1 MSNTGEGSDNTVN
14 KSNDNDKEMVE
25 QQQPRETVNQV
36 LSQIIN
42 DISTAASTDVLNT
55 AAADSN
61 NEEDDDDEDL
71 TLLKDVKVS
80 SQLSQVDVVD
90 TNKMIGDDKERRVSI
105 QANTTVDDPTFTV
118 DDTVTPRI
126 QEPVQHK
133 AIERDTISDLEE
145 DVDIGAFGLLSKQ
158 NKRKKRKKN
167 KPTPLLSV
175 FDTTS
180 KEPLPTHVSKVPTT
194 ESSSHLEEDHLLFY
208 SEDDN
213 ALHSARLKYGLQVE
227 LSNLNEEKEE
237 DFQQIDAYASA
248 KFQLRSDSL
257 NRQINKVR
265 VEMLA
270 KQTRQRNQ
278 LEERRKR
285 KAENDRR
292 KMKEGHEMLLSRQRE
307 EMERRREQ
315 NNGPQW
321 KSIEVQLKNRHEFQ
335 RKQFEESKIETIN
348 RTQQEHNASFR
359 ILENH
364 HQKRQIEGETYIQN
378 LVNTAKL
385 LQDKMITKL
394 SKLHQDRYAQR
405 EREIRAKFSELDS
418 MDGDAPCTNKGKLQ
432 NMAVSSNPHDAV
444 VRQET
449 RQAEVEKEVVQL
461 ALEIHNEGIIAISR
475 SNENEPLTCFIPWGH
490 KARSI
495 LYSVTLMGEIP
506 RLENLKLSGTALVKC
521 LITDSRVS
529 EDTAACERA
538 DAFVRSQDVGIEE
551 LERRYNDT
559 QRAISTLQ
567 GECSLLIEKED
578 KLKVAHHEAV
588 LELQKSDEGINKIK
602 ARVLDENGTLS
613 SNIDSDNKRRMITA
627 VKMNEELKKKEKSL
641 RQPLELLARKRVELH
656 QMMSN
661 AMALDTAIKNK
672 RADHTSTDDKET
684 IEKTIQRVHATIF
697 DCAEKR
703 RAQVMKNKKRS
714 RWIKSAKELSI
725 SEENLIGIHQI
736 HAKKIIT
743 TTLRPSVDSLLEEL
757 KDISGKTRP
766 NKSSSDCFDIV
777 NNNDDSL
784 SPELRAEQLLYLA
797 LHPASQDNTKP
808 AAEKVEPGWQLMLDN
823 PCNDYSS
830 NPDSILPTDDEGATL
845 QQLSSS
851 AASTDR
857 NVASFIK
864 PHHMRIL
871 GEEAPQAASA
881 LGESNPFG
889 VKKTT
894 QDAIDPFMT
903 DKKMRGYNFV
913 IGPFIQEEEP
923 KRSYLESTGNEEPCR
938 TAPIDQEP
946 CLPVVALDQEPCL
959 PVPLDQQAST

>member
-1 MSNTGEGSDNTVN
+1 MNNTGKGSDNSVN
-14 KSNDNDKEMVE
+14 KSNDDDKEMVE

-42 DISTAASTDVLNT
+42 DISTSASTDVLNT

-61 NEEDDDDEDL
+61 NEEDDEDL

-80 SQLSQVDVVD
+80 SQLSKVDVVD

-133 AIERDTISDLEE
+133 AIKRDTISDLEDYDAE
-145 DVDIGAFGLLSKQ
+145 NDIGAFGLLSKQ
-158 NKRKKRKKN
+158 NKRKKRKQN
-167 KPTPLLSV
+167 KPTPLLLSV

-180 KEPLPTHVSKVPTT
+180 KEPLPKHVSKVPTI
-194 ESSSHLEEDHLLFY
+194 ESSSPLEEDHLLFY

-227 LSNLNEEKEE
+227 LSNLKEEKEE

-292 KMKEGHEMLLSRQRE
+292 KMKEGHEMLLSRQQE
-307 EMERRREQ
+307 ELERRKEQ
-315 NNGPQW
+315 NKGPQW

-432 NMAVSSNPHDAV
+432 NMAVSNNPHDAV

-461 ALEIHNEGIIAISR
+461 AVEIYNEGIIAVSR

-495 LYSVTLMGEIP
+495 LYSVTVMGEIP

-538 DAFVRSQDVGIEE
+538 DAFVRSQDVGLEE
-551 LERRYNDT
+551 LERHYNDA
-559 QRAISTLQ
+559 QRAISSLQ

-602 ARVLDENGTLS
+602 ARVLDDNGTLS

-684 IEKTIQRVHATIF
+684 IEKTIQRVHSTIF

-703 RAQVMKNKKRS
+703 RAQVIKNKKRS
-714 RWIKSAKELSI
+714 KWIKSAKELSMPDEKI
-725 SEENLIGIHQI
+725 IGIHQI
-736 HAKKIIT
+736 MQQKRIT
-743 TTLRPSVDSLLEEL
+743 TTLRPSVDTFLEDL
-757 KDISGKTRP
+757 KDISGKTRKY
-766 NKSSSDCFDIV
+766 NSDCFDIV

-784 SPELRAEQLLYLA
+784 SPDLRAEQLLYLA

-808 AAEKVEPGWQLMLDN
+808 TAEKVEPGWQLMLDN

-830 NPDSILPTDDEGATL
+830 NPDSILPTDNEGAIL
-845 QQLSSS
+845 HQLSSS

-864 PHHMRIL
+864 PHHMRML

-894 QDAIDPFMT
+894 QDIIDPMSMT
-903 DKKMRGYNFV
+903 DEKMRLGYNFV
-913 IGPFIQEEEP
+913 IGQ
-923 KRSYLESTGNEEPCR
+923 RSINTNR
-938 TAPIDQEP
+938 TFHSRRRAKK
-946 CLPVVALDQEPCL
+946 
-959 PVPLDQQAST
+959 

>member
-1 MSNTGEGSDNTVN
+1 MNNTGKGSDNSVN
-14 KSNDNDKEMVE
+14 KSNDDDKEMVE

-90 TNKMIGDDKERRVSI
+90 TNEMIGDDKERVVSI
-105 QANTTVDDPTFTV
+105 RDNTTVDDPTLTV
-118 DDTVTPRI
+118 DDTVKPRI
-126 QEPVQHK
+126 EPVQNK
-133 AIERDTISDLEE
+133 AVKRDTTSDLE
-145 DVDIGAFGLLSKQ
+145 DDIGAFGLLSKQ

-180 KEPLPTHVSKVPTT
+180 KEPLPKHTSKVSSVVDKI

-213 ALHSARLKYGLQVE
+213 ELHSARLKYGLQVE

-278 LEERRKR
+278 LEERRKK

-292 KMKEGHEMLLSRQRE
+292 KMKEGHEMLLSRQQE
-307 EMERRREQ
+307 ELERRKEQ
-315 NNGPQW
+315 NKGPQW

-495 LYSVTLMGEIP
+495 LYSVTVMGEIP
-506 RLENLKLSGTALVKC
+506 HLENLKLSGTALVKC

-529 EDTAACERA
+529 EDTAACERS
-538 DAFVRSQDVGIEE
+538 DAFVRSQDVGLEE
-551 LERRYNDT
+551 LERHYNDA
-559 QRAISTLQ
+559 QQAISSLQ

-684 IEKTIQRVHATIF
+684 IEKTIQRVHSTIF
-697 DCAEKR
+697 DCGETR
-703 RAQVMKNKKRS
+703 RAQVIKNKKRS
-714 RWIKSAKELSI
+714 KWIKSAKKLSMPD
-725 SEENLIGIHQI
+725 ENLIGVHQI
-736 HAKKIIT
+736 MQQKRIT
-743 TTLRPSVDSLLEEL
+743 TTLRPSVDMFLEDL
-757 KDISGKTRP
+757 KDISCNTRKY
-766 NKSSSDCFDIV
+766 NSDCFDIV

-784 SPELRAEQLLYLA
+784 SPDLRAEQLLYLA
-797 LHPASQDNTKP
+797 LHPASRDNTKP
-808 AAEKVEPGWQLMLDN
+808 TAEKVEPGWQLMLDN
-823 PCNDYSS
+823 PCNDYGS
-830 NPDSILPTDDEGATL
+830 NPGSILPTDNEGAIL
-845 QQLSSS
+845 HQLSSS

-894 QDAIDPFMT
+894 QDIIDPMSMT
-903 DKKMRGYNFV
+903 DEKMRLGYNFV

-923 KRSYLESTGNEEPCR
+923 KSETYTKERGSKSYLEDTGKEETGR
-938 TAPIDQEP
+938 Q
-946 CLPVVALDQEPCL
+946 
-959 PVPLDQQAST
+959 

>member
-1 MSNTGEGSDNTVN
+1 MSNTGEGSDNTAYN
-14 KSNDNDKEMVE
+14 KSNDDDKEIME
-25 QQQPRETVNQV
+25 QQYPRDTVNQV

-42 DISTAASTDVLNT
+42 DISTAASTTTNTQNSGVIKSSKGADVCDTDKLNMK
-55 AAADSN
+55 AADDD
-61 NEEDDDDEDL
+61 EEDDDEDL
-71 TLLKDVKVS
+71 ILLKDVKVS
-80 SQLSQVDVVD
+80 SQLSQVDVVENLTSD
-90 TNKMIGDDKERRVSI
+90 NVSDSVH
-105 QANTTVDDPTFTV
+105 N
-118 DDTVTPRI
+118 
-126 QEPVQHK
+126 K
-133 AIERDTISDLEE
+133 AIKRDTTSDLEDYDAE
-145 DVDIGAFGLLSKQ
+145 NDVGAFGLLSKQ

-167 KPTPLLSV
+167 KPTPLLSI

-180 KEPLPTHVSKVPTT
+180 KEPLPKHVSKVPTND
-194 ESSSHLEEDHLLFY
+194 SSHLEEDHLLFY

-227 LSNLNEEKEE
+227 LSNLKEEKEE

-248 KFQLRSDSL
+248 KFQQRSDSL

-307 EMERRREQ
+307 EMERRKEK

-394 SKLHQDRYAQR
+394 SKLHQNRYAQR

-418 MDGDAPCTNKGKLQ
+418 MDGDAPCTNKGELQ

-444 VRQET
+444 VRQEK
-449 RQAEVEKEVVQL
+449 RKAEVEQDVVQL
-461 ALEIHNEGIIAISR
+461 SVEIHNEGIIAISR

-495 LYSVTLMGEIP
+495 LYSVTVMGEIP
-506 RLENLKLSGTALVKC
+506 LENLKLSGSALVKC

-559 QRAISTLQ
+559 QRAISSLQ

-588 LELQKSDEGINKIK
+588 LELQKSDESINKIK

-627 VKMNEELKKKEKSL
+627 VKMNEDLTKKEKSL
-641 RQPLELLARKRVELH
+641 RQPLELLVRKRVELH

-684 IEKTIQRVHATIF
+684 IEKTIQRVHVTVF
-697 DCAEKR
+697 DIAEKR
-703 RAQVMKNKKRS
+703 RAQVIKNKKRS
-714 RWIKSAKELSI
+714 KWIKSAKELLV
-725 SEENLIGIHQI
+725 SESKMKGIHQI
-736 HAKKIIT
+736 MQQKRIT
-743 TTLRPSVDSLLEEL
+743 TTLRPSVDTFLEDL
-757 KDISGKTRP
+757 KDISGKTRKY
-766 NKSSSDCFDIV
+766 NSDCFDIV

-797 LHPASQDNTKP
+797 LHPASKDNTKP
-808 AAEKVEPGWQLMLDN
+808 TAEKVEPGWKLVLDN

-830 NPDSILPTDDEGATL
+830 NPDSILPTDNEGAIL
-845 QQLSSS
+845 HQLSSS

-881 LGESNPFG
+881 LGESNPFA
-889 VKKTT
+889 VKKNT
-894 QDAIDPFMT
+894 QDTTDPFIT
-903 DKKMRGYNFV
+903 GEKMSNFV

-923 KRSYLESTGNEEPCR
+923 KSDKYTKKGSKSYLEDTGKEES
-938 TAPIDQEP
+938 
-946 CLPVVALDQEPCL
+946 CLPD
-959 PVPLDQQAST
+959 

>member
-1 MSNTGEGSDNTVN
+1 MSNTGKDSDNTVN
-14 KSNDNDKEMVE
+14 KSNDDDKEMVE

-55 AAADSN
+55 AAADSH

-80 SQLSQVDVVD
+80 SQLSKVDVVD
-90 TNKMIGDDKERRVSI
+90 THKMIGDDKERISI
-105 QANTTVDDPTFTV
+105 QDNTTDEPTFTV
-118 DDTVTPRI
+118 DDDTVKPKI
-126 QEPVQHK
+126 QEPVQNK
-133 AIERDTISDLEE
+133 AVKRDTATDLEE

-167 KPTPLLSV
+167 KPTPLLSI
-175 FDTTS
+175 FDTIK
-180 KEPLPTHVSKVPTT
+180 KEPLPTHVSKVSTI

-208 SEDDN
+208 LEDDN

-227 LSNLNEEKEE
+227 LSNLKEEKEE

-248 KFQLRSDSL
+248 KFQQRSDSL

-278 LEERRKR
+278 LEERHKR

-292 KMKEGHEMLLSRQRE
+292 KMKERHEMLLSRQQE
-307 EMERRREQ
+307 ELERRKEQ
-315 NNGPQW
+315 NKGPQW
-321 KSIEVQLKNRHEFQ
+321 KSIEVQLNNRHDFQ

-394 SKLHQDRYAQR
+394 SNLHQDRYAQR

-418 MDGDAPCTNKGKLQ
+418 MDEDALCTNKGELH

-449 RQAEVEKEVVQL
+449 RKAEVEKEVVQI
-461 ALEIHNEGIIAISR
+461 AVEIHNEGIIAISR

-495 LYSVTLMGEIP
+495 LYSVTVMGEIP
-506 RLENLKLSGTALVKC
+506 RLENLKLSGSALVKC

-538 DAFVRSQDVGIEE
+538 DAFVRNQEVGIEE

-559 QRAISTLQ
+559 QRAISTIQ

-602 ARVLDENGTLS
+602 ARVLDDNGTLS
-613 SNIDSDNKRRMITA
+613 SNIDSDNKQRMITA

-641 RQPLELLARKRVELH
+641 RQPLELLVRKRVELH

-684 IEKTIQRVHATIF
+684 IEKTIQRVHATVF
-697 DCAEKR
+697 DCSEKR
-703 RAQVMKNKKRS
+703 RAQVIKNKKRS
-714 RWIKSAKELSI
+714 KWIKSAKELSM
-725 SEENLIGIHQI
+725 SDENLIGVHQI
-736 HAKKIIT
+736 MQQKRIT
-743 TTLRPSVDSLLEEL
+743 TILRPSVDTLLDDL
-757 KDISGKTRP
+757 KDISGNTRKY
-766 NKSSSDCFDIV
+766 NSDCFDIV

-784 SPELRAEQLLYLA
+784 SPDLRAEQLLYLA
-797 LHPASQDNTKP
+797 LHPASRDNNTKP
-808 AAEKVEPGWQLMLDN
+808 TAEKVEPGWQLMLDN

-830 NPDSILPTDDEGATL
+830 NPDSILPTDNEGAIL
-845 QQLSSS
+845 HQLSSS

-894 QDAIDPFMT
+894 QDIIDPMSMT
-903 DKKMRGYNFV
+903 DKKMRLGYNFV

-923 KRSYLESTGNEEPCR
+923 ESEMYTKERGSKSYLEDTGKE
-938 TAPIDQEP
+938 EP

-959 PVPLDQQAST
+959 PVPT